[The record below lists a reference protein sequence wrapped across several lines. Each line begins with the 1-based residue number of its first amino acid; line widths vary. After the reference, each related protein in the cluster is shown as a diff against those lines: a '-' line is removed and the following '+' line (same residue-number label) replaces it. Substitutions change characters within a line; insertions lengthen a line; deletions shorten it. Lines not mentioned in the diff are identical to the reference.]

1 MKTLATFLFTIV
13 LSFGIASDSMAQTV
27 DISAFPDNTIVHQ
40 GISSL
45 VAAADANM
53 AVIDSAV
60 ASTPVSRHPVPVDLT
75 AEDFIT
81 KVYGV
86 LSPDRSRDEL
96 CDDCVK
102 LLNLMPSEDQMGLW
116 LDSTDGY
123 QLSYYGQRVPDVS
136 AMAVI
141 ERDSVANFGFF
152 FLFPYNMSTK
162 EEMNRRQ
169 ALFCG
174 SLLQELQDMGAIV
187 GVNPS
192 ADALFEVTGDYKG
205 NFVEARLIDESID
218 AVTGRYVLYLSV
230 EPGGNVVIPGDKEI
244 AQTAEPTI

>member
-1 MKTLATFLFTIV
+1 MKTLATFLLTTV
-13 LSFGIASDSMAQTV
+13 LSFGIASDTMAQTV
-27 DISAFPDNTIVHQ
+27 DISAFP
-40 GISSL
+40 
-45 VAAADANM
+45 
-53 AVIDSAV
+53 
-60 ASTPVSRHPVPVDLT
+60 RHPVPVDLT

-116 LDSTDGY
+116 LDSADGY

-152 FLFPYNMSTK
+152 FLFPYNVSTK

-169 ALFCG
+169 ALF
-174 SLLQELQDMGAIV
+174 
-187 GVNPS
+187 
-192 ADALFEVTGDYKG
+192 
-205 NFVEARLIDESID
+205 
-218 AVTGRYVLYLSV
+218 
-230 EPGGNVVIPGDKEI
+230 
-244 AQTAEPTI
+244 